1 MSTEPHVR
9 CLKEREWGELTEFMR
24 HQKEASTQQ
33 KEATEKIL
41 AKLNNGVTSE
51 ISAIK
56 SGMCETKTQLR
67 SMWVI
72 LTLVLAAIVGL
83 AFRGLQ

>member
-1 MSTEPHVR
+1 MSQDHPTNR
-9 CLKEREWGELTEFMR
+9 CLKEREWGELAEFMR
-24 HQKEASTQQ
+24 HQRNDTVE
-33 KEATEKIL
+33 IL
-41 AKLNNGVTSE
+41 KKLNNGVTSE